1 MKALLKFAKS
11 AFAAVAFSVMTAGMS
26 LAQAETFKVTFSAGH
41 GTQLPWIRMIKEF
54 YMPEVDKR
62 LLAAGGKHAIA
73 WTEAFGGTLAKIGG
87 ELDAVESGIAEMGFV
102 YTIFEAAKLPLLGVC
117 FMAPFGSDDPR
128 VVSKIITE
136 MHDEMPEIAGQWL
149 KHKQIFL
156 GAVTTDTDYILTTFP
171 VNSLADLKGRKMGA
185 SGSLSLWAAGAGAV
199 PVQGDFATH
208 FNNIKTGVYDGLIAF
223 TTGMYPAK
231 LHQVAPTATRI
242 DLGSMT
248 IGALTINKAFHD
260 KLPPEVQKII
270 KDVGREYTVKIADQ
284 LMTLAAGFEKKMA
297 EEGAKFSRL
306 PPEERKKWANT
317 MPNIAK
323 NWVETNEKRQV
334 PAAKVLAVYMKKLR
348 DNQVQLVR
356 DWDKN

>member
-1 MKALLKFAKS
+1 MKSPFKTAL
-11 AFAAVAFSVMTAGMS
+11 AAVAFSVMTAGMS
-26 LAQAETFKVTFSAGH
+26 LAQADTFKVTFSAGH

-62 LLAAGGKHAIA
+62 LL
-73 WTEAFGGTLAKIGG
+73 
-87 ELDAVESGIAEMGFV
+87 
-102 YTIFEAAKLPLLGVC
+102 
-117 FMAPFGSDDPR
+117 
-128 VVSKIITE
+128 
-136 MHDEMPEIAGQWL
+136 
-149 KHKQIFL
+149 
-156 GAVTTDTDYILTTFP
+156 
-171 VNSLADLKGRKMGA
+171 
-185 SGSLSLWAAGAGAV
+185 AAGAGAV

-248 IGALTINKAFHD
+248 IGALTINKAFND

-270 KDVGREYTVKIADQ
+270 KDVGREYTVKIAEQ
-284 LMTLAAGFEKKMA
+284 LMTLAVGFEKKMV
-297 EEGAKFSRL
+297 EEGAKFTKL
-306 PPEERKKWANT
+306 PADERKKWANT

-323 NWVETNEKRQV
+323 NWVEANEKRQI
-334 PAAKVLAVYMKKLR
+334 PAGKVLSVYMKKLR
-348 DNQVQLVR
+348 DNNVQLVR